1 MGPRGRGPP
10 THWAARAESP
20 PRARPGPAC
29 GPHRG
34 AAGPGLRTLRV
45 WKRAPAIKTVS
56 RERGGE
62 GRAVPLGRVLEGV
75 LWGETASTLTRKRL
89 AEWRPDQAETYKNA
103 LLEDERRTNVQR
115 GPQATVEA
123 EWAAARS
130 CTGSVLQDTASDPC
144 PLSTHT
150 AQPRVC
156 RADGPHGISDSAGA
170 CCPSPRDAQGPAG
183 LGSADPPPAPAVP
196 ALSLQVCGDRA
207 GRWRPASSKPGAASE
222 QGLVRA
228 GLRALPTGRGSLP
241 VTRKSGPLIR
251 VHGVPRQRFVI

>member
-1 MGPRGRGPP
+1 MGPRGRSPP

-183 LGSADPPPAPAVP
+183 LGSADPPPA
-196 ALSLQVCGDRA
+196 
-207 GRWRPASSKPGAASE
+207 
-222 QGLVRA
+222 
-228 GLRALPTGRGSLP
+228 LPSLP
-241 VTRKSGPLIR
+241 WASRYAVTGPDAGGLLPQSPERPRSRDLCALAFGLSPLVVALCRSQGSR
-251 VHGVPRQRFVI
+251 VPGSASTAFPGSVL

>member
-1 MGPRGRGPP
+1 MGPRSRGPP

-115 GPQATVEA
+115 GPQATRRLSGRRLRPAQAPCSKIPPPTPVHSRTTPRSHA
-123 EWAAARS
+123 CAGPTGHTGFPILQVLAARHP
-130 CTGSVLQDTASDPC
+130 AMPKDPLDWEAPTLLL
-144 PLSTHT
+144 PL
-150 AQPRVC
+150 P
-156 RADGPHGISDSAGA
+156 
-170 CCPSPRDAQGPAG
+170 
-183 LGSADPPPAPAVP
+183 
-196 ALSLQVCGDRA
+196 
-207 GRWRPASSKPGAASE
+207 
-222 QGLVRA
+222 
-228 GLRALPTGRGSLP
+228 SLP
-241 VTRKSGPLIR
+241 WASRYAVTGPDAGGLLPQSPERPRSRDLCALAFGLSPLVVALCRSQGSR
-251 VHGVPRQRFVI
+251 VP